1 MLMPKEGIDSGLLA
15 PCGMNCMVCYRHL
28 VRRKPCGGCRE
39 NGEGKPGHCRDCRIK
54 ACVLAKGLGF
64 CYECGAF
71 PCKPLKNLDRS
82 YRVRY
87 GASLVENGLAV
98 KDAGPEAVL
107 KRQKAQFACP
117 ACGGVISLH
126 DAVCSECGAS
136 CGASCGAKSGPPEG

>member
-28 VRRKPCGGCRE
+28 VRRKPCGGCRGDG
-39 NGEGKPGHCRDCRIK
+39 GEKPRHCRECGIK
-54 ACVLAKGLGF
+54 ACVSEKGLGF
-64 CYECGAF
+64 CSECGEF
-71 PCKPLKNLDRS
+71 PCKSLKNLDRS

-98 KDAGPEAVL
+98 KDAGPEGFL
-107 KRQKAQFACP
+107 QRQKVQFTCP

-136 CGASCGAKSGPPEG
+136 CGAKSGLPEG